1 MSKSVIPAGYKSTL
15 SVHDT
20 QLAIGFI
27 KYVFNKKLCKA
38 LNLSRVSAPLFVEA
52 STGFNDDLSGVER
65 AVAFDIKETG
75 TMAQVVHSLAKWKRY
90 ALYKYG
96 FEPGEGIV
104 TDMNAIRRDE
114 EMDNLHSIY
123 VDQWDWERLSP
134 VNSATL
140 STSRKRCVLS

>member
-75 TMAQVVHSLAKWKRY
+75 TQKQFFSTFIM
-90 ALYKYG
+90 
-96 FEPGEGIV
+96 
-104 TDMNAIRRDE
+104 T
-114 EMDNLHSIY
+114 
-123 VDQWDWERLSP
+123 
-134 VNSATL
+134 VNT
-140 STSRKRCVLS
+140 RF